1 MKMKKLPENT
11 GIGKSLLPKNSNIKE
26 EYIKYILA
34 NKSTLQF
41 SYEFNYDKNNIPVF
55 IIGKDIE
62 KELPLVRFPIVVT
75 TNNVNYIVTNLVGGV
90 KSDVSRSLIDSKRT
104 DYVDFEAVRNI
115 LIYQTIAEKDT
126 SYLVTLTAQ
135 LATAVITKIVSQHL
149 RLDTFNTIDLEGAV
163 FYYLLTRYGTFSDD
177 SIKTKMLNMLSI
189 GYRNN
194 SNAVNIIIDKLSKVD
209 KDSNL
214 STFINTVANSATLA
228 QIDNSAILAMIS
240 NIWFSGSENS
250 SMHLYMAIEDFHTMT
265 SILYHS
271 INTPTGKKT
280 LLAKIINDNKR
291 SLRIDQFNSTID
303 GLIKDNTM

>member
-1 MKMKKLPENT
+1 
-11 GIGKSLLPKNSNIKE
+11 
-26 EYIKYILA
+26 
-34 NKSTLQF
+34 
-41 SYEFNYDKNNIPVF
+41 
-55 IIGKDIE
+55 
-62 KELPLVRFPIVVT
+62 
-75 TNNVNYIVTNLVGGV
+75 
-90 KSDVSRSLIDSKRT
+90 
-104 DYVDFEAVRNI
+104 
-115 LIYQTIAEKDT
+115 
-126 SYLVTLTAQ
+126 
-135 LATAVITKIVSQHL
+135 
-149 RLDTFNTIDLEGAV
+149 
-163 FYYLLTRYGTFSDD
+163 
-177 SIKTKMLNMLSI
+177 MLSI

-214 STFINTVANSATLA
+214 STFINTVANSNTLA

-303 GLIKDNTM
+303 GLIKDNTI